1 MFKKR
6 FHKGSCVCKSRI
18 ERERDLR
25 IISISGYLNKS
36 NEKLQGSKSEHQ
48 FSSVIQ
54 SCPTLCDPMD
64 CSTPGFPIHH
74 QLPELIQTHVHRV
87 GDAIQPSH
95 PLLSPSPPTFNL
107 SQHQGLFKWVSSS
120 HQVANVLE
128 FLLQHQSFQWVF
140 RTDFLLDG
148 LLLLVVAKQLFLF
161 CLNCMSSLQLKQKL
175 HLLSNVL
182 FPSSPYFN

>member
-64 CSTPGFPIHH
+64 CSMLGLPVYHP
-74 QLPELIQTHVHRV
+74 LPEFPQTHVH
-87 GDAIQPSH
+87 
-95 PLLSPSPPTFNL
+95 
-107 SQHQGLFKWVSSS
+107 
-120 HQVANVLE
+120 
-128 FLLQHQSFQWVF
+128 
-140 RTDFLLDG
+140 
-148 LLLLVVAKQLFLF
+148 
-161 CLNCMSSLQLKQKL
+161 
-175 HLLSNVL
+175 
-182 FPSSPYFN
+182 